1 MNNLFIIY
9 WKSYMEEK
17 FNLEE
22 KYQKVL
28 IKNTVK
34 AEIIKVLFLNTP
46 NIEVN
51 IQSEK
56 IEFQFNT
63 HKKKK
68 GEWELCKI
76 LTLQLE
82 HTLFWMKMLN
92 NCFIQYR

>member
-63 HKKKK
+63 HTHKKKVNGSCAK
-68 GEWELCKI
+68 
-76 LTLQLE
+76 
-82 HTLFWMKMLN
+82 F
-92 NCFIQYR
+92 